1 LIDRTEECHVQITVG
16 QSLASAVDTTTVIVV
31 RAPGGPVELTCG
43 DAEMIDA
50 KSLAAVGERANPVA
64 PGEGTQ
70 LGKRYHDVAD
80 TLEVLCTK
88 SGSGSLAVDGTPM
101 LLKSAKPLPASD

>member
-1 LIDRTEECHVQITVG
+1 MQITVG

-31 RAPGGPVELTCG
+31 RAPAGPVELTCG
-43 DAEMIDA
+43 GAEMVDA
-50 KSLAAVGERANPVA
+50 KSLAPLGERGSPVVS
-64 PGEGTQ
+64 GDGTQ

-88 SGSGSLAVDGTPM
+88 SGAGSLAVDGTPM